1 MQDPI
6 KHLVM
11 KCILLLLI
19 MVTFT
24 NFSQAQKLDD
34 HYIAIKTNDTIV
46 TTKWMKVEK
55 SEAFLLSFRFSKHN
69 SQYSLELKF
78 NFGDGPVFSVKKG
91 DSVMIKFK
99 SGWGFSLFA
108 TDSVKSKVGMSAYP
122 GSLTGLVTQGLYVIY
137 PMTLG
142 QVIALKTDQ
151 IEKMRIYTSRGF
163 DNYIFLKYD
172 YEFFVNAAVSITTP
186 VPEWIYVDYMVKN
199 KPSDLMEGQKEEKW

>member
-1 MQDPI
+1 MKNI
-6 KHLVM
+6 LAFFALV
-11 KCILLLLI
+11 I
-19 MVTFT
+19 FSS
-24 NFSQAQKLDD
+24 FSQAQKLGD

-46 TTKWMKVEK
+46 TTKWTKVEK

-69 SQYSLELKF
+69 SQYALDLKF
-78 NFGDGPVFSVKKG
+78 NFGDGPGFSVKKG

-108 TDSVKSKVGMSAYP
+108 KDSVKSKVGMSSYP
-122 GSLTGLVTQGLYVIY
+122 GSLTGLVTQGLFVTY

-172 YEFFVNAAVSITTP
+172 YEFFVNAAVAITTP
-186 VPEWIYVDYMVKN
+186 VPEWIYVDNMEEN
-199 KPSDLMEGQKEEKW
+199 RPSDLMEGQKDEKW